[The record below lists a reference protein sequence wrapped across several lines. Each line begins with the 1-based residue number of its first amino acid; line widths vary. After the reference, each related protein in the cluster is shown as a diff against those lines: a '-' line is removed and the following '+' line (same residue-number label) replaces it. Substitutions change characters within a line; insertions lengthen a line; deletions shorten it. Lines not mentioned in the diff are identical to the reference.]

1 MKLFDTVLDACI
13 RRFGY
18 EQVQILEEDEQL
30 EIDLLSGELEPM
42 FPLYIGFHSETD
54 LELTAI
60 VFQVPERDTDAFIAQ
75 CNTLNAQYPWVK
87 FTVDSGYLCAGMDLL
102 LHTGSAED
110 VMSMLTALLQV
121 ICTNLPGLLG

>member
-42 FPLYIGFHSETD
+42 FPLYIGFHSETY
-54 LELTAI
+54 LEMTAI
-60 VFQVPERDTDAFIAQ
+60 VFQVP
-75 CNTLNAQYPWVK
+75 
-87 FTVDSGYLCAGMDLL
+87 
-102 LHTGSAED
+102 
-110 VMSMLTALLQV
+110 
-121 ICTNLPGLLG
+121 